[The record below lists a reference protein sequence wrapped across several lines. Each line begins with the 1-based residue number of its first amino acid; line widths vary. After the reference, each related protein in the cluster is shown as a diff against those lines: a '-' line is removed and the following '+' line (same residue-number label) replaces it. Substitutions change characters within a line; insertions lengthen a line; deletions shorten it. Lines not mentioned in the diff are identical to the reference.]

1 MKIII
6 TESRLKSLI
15 NNKINESD
23 DYIGARRSLLNDL
36 QKKNNRLEGMINQYE
51 EKILNNN
58 RIIKFYSN
66 IINPNVSL
74 SEVKV
79 NNYYVIKGS
88 YQIFDLDGVKHR
100 LSVFVGKKDDF
111 QLGKDDETAKKI
123 AKEKMIN
130 LLEKKFPSL
139 I

>member
-6 TESRLKSLI
+6 TESRLKTLI
-15 NNKINESD
+15 NNINESD
-23 DYIGARRSLLNDL
+23 DYMGARRSLINDL
-36 QKKNNRLEGMINQYE
+36 KKENNQIEGIINQYN

-66 IINPNVSL
+66 IINPNVSI

-79 NNYYVIKGS
+79 NNYYVIKGG
-88 YQIFDLDGVKHR
+88 YQIFDPDGVKHR
-100 LSVFVGKKDDF
+100 FSVFVGKKDDF
-111 QLGKDDETAKKI
+111 QLGKYDERAKEI
-123 AKEKMIN
+123 AKEKIIK